1 MNNLRT
7 NNRSA
12 VSFIQSMV
20 AEKSEKKTNI
30 LTQPSHF
37 KIAYILTDYEG
48 SNGRVDCSAP
58 ILAAH
63 EDSHMDH
70 YVPPT
75 WADYQNESGG
85 RHGDEHIDREY

>member
-1 MNNLRT
+1 MNSFNNI

-20 AEKSEKKTNI
+20 TEKMKKNCDLSESSKLNYCM
-30 LTQPSHF
+30 H
-37 KIAYILTDYEG
+37 TDYQG
-48 SNGRVDCSAP
+48 DNGHIDQSAM
-58 ILAAH
+58 LMAAH
-63 EDSHMDH
+63 EDSHMNH